1 MVCILQKTAGRNMKQ
16 EERKLQAAFVAWF
29 RLQYPKKR
37 RLLRAS
43 LNGAHLAPASGKA
56 VKHLP
61 ESTRRGIAW
70 KRLQEQGAT
79 PGEADLFLSI
89 PSGDLCGLYIEMK
102 AKRGTQE
109 DDQKLFEADVVAE
122 GYGYV
127 MPRSLEEAI
136 QAVRRYLETGE
147 Y

>member
-1 MVCILQKTAGRNMKQ
+1 MEILQRLPNMKQ
-16 EERKLQAAFVAWF
+16 EERKLQSSFVAWF

-56 VKHLP
+56 LKHLP

-70 KRLQEQGAT
+70 KRLQEQGALT
-79 PGEADLFLSI
+79 GEADLFLSI

-102 AKRGTQE
+102 TKSGTQS
-109 DDQKLFEADVVAE
+109 DDQKEFEADVVAE
-122 GYGYV
+122 GYGYI
-127 MPRSLEEAI
+127 MPRSLDEAM